1 MIKCN
6 FDGACEPK
14 NPGGNM
20 GIGAYIEKDNKILF
34 SHSSMIQAKKE
45 NTNNVAEYLAL
56 KEILIFLL
64 DKKLF
69 NEEIEIHGDS
79 KLVIEQMW
87 GTWKMRKGEYI
98 PIALQCQYMLKKF
111 SKISGSWVPREQNQM
126 ADDLSKAALLKNN
139 VKITQR

>member
-1 MIKCN
+1 
-6 FDGACEPK
+6 
-14 NPGGNM
+14 
-20 GIGAYIEKDNKILF
+20 
-34 SHSSMIQAKKE
+34 
-45 NTNNVAEYLAL
+45 
-56 KEILIFLL
+56 
-64 DKKLF
+64 
-69 NEEIEIHGDS
+69 
-79 KLVIEQMW
+79 MW